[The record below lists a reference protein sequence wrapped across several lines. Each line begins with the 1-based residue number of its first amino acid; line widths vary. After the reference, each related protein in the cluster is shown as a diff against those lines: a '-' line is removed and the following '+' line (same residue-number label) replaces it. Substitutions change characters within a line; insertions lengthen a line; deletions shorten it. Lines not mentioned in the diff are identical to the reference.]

1 MTSIEKFEETNSS
14 FNQYIE
20 LHKQQL
26 RKYSLRL
33 TRDADDAEDLYQ
45 DTLIRLFL
53 NMHKIENEKVFI
65 KWGKT
70 VMKNIYLDKLRSDKR
85 RVNTVSYDTILPEIK
100 NYHNVGHLGRIDI
113 DFQDTSVD
121 VENEVLLKIVEEK
134 KKKHLRH
141 SINALATVQRDTLSL
156 RLYGRKNPL
165 DAKST
170 DDGLSYPEVAR
181 ALNSTEDAVRS
192 SLSRAVNNVT
202 KSFVNS
208 TW

>member
-20 LHKQQL
+20 LYKQQL
-26 RKYSLRL
+26 RKYSMRL

-53 NMHKIENEKVFI
+53 NMHKITNEKVFI
-65 KWGKT
+65 SWGKT

-85 RVNTVSYDTILPEIK
+85 RVNTVSYDTILSEIK
-100 NYHNVGHLGRIDI
+100 NYQNVGNLGRVDI
-113 DFQDTSVD
+113 DFQDKSVD
-121 VENEVLLKIVEEK
+121 VENEVLLKIIEEK

-141 SINALATVQRDTLSL
+141 SINSLTAIQRDALSL
-156 RLYGRKNPL
+156 RLYGSKNPL
-165 DAKST
+165 ETKFA
-170 DDGLSYPEVAR
+170 DDGLSYPEVAS
-181 ALNSTEDAVRS
+181 ALNSTEDAVRGA
-192 SLSRAVNNVT
+192 LHRAVKNVT
-202 KSFVNS
+202 KSFENS

>member
-1 MTSIEKFEETNSS
+1 M
-14 FNQYIE
+14 
-20 LHKQQL
+20 
-26 RKYSLRL
+26 R
-33 TRDADDAEDLYQ
+33 
-45 DTLIRLFL
+45 
-53 NMHKIENEKVFI
+53 
-65 KWGKT
+65 
-70 VMKNIYLDKLRSDKR
+70 NIYLDKLRYNNR
-85 RVNTVSYDTILPEIK
+85 RVSTVSYDTFVDIGGVVDQ
-100 NYHNVGHLGRIDI
+100 NVDI
-113 DFQDTSVD
+113 
-121 VENEVLLKIVEEK
+121 ENEVILNMIVEQ

-141 SINALATVQRDTLSL
+141 NINSLATVQRDTLSL

-170 DDGLSYPEVAR
+170 DDGLTYPEVAR